1 MTLYLL
7 DKQDNIFKL
16 PFERTL
22 QSEVEVL
29 LQNQYYSFIQDA
41 EFTEFQGSY
50 KTQKGELNTITEY
63 TLPENISEAIA
74 NPTNVE
80 ILDLDSHIQPK
91 AIFAEVD
98 IDGIKIVVFQK
109 IDSRQILDTSYSFI
123 QSREVFSKLED
134 RVLTLQTKIV
144 AAFRDDG
151 LLFSSFSQVRSIL
164 PVVQHYEEATKG
176 DIDDFVDQELFVFTD
191 EVKFRGGLSPLTRKK
206 IKMIKDAEILENTSS
221 KSLKKQAQ
229 KYGID
234 LKFNDTKQLVF
245 PKKVGACKEII
256 SFLNE
261 EYATAI
267 LTKRKIKMNSK
278 KYLD

>member
-7 DKQDNIFKL
+7 NKEDDIFKL
-16 PFERTL
+16 PLERGL
-22 QSEVEVL
+22 QTEVEIF
-29 LQNQYYSFIQDA
+29 LQNQYLNFIQDT
-41 EFTEFQGSY
+41 ELTEFQGSY
-50 KTQKGELNTITEY
+50 KTQKGELNSISEY
-63 TLPENISEAIA
+63 TLPENITEAIA
-74 NPTNVE
+74 NPTNIE
-80 ILDLDSHIQPK
+80 ILDLDSDIQPK

-98 IDGIKIVVFQK
+98 IDEDKIVVFQK

-123 QSREVFSKLED
+123 QTREVFSKLED

-144 AAFRDDG
+144 AAFRVDG

-164 PVVQHYEEATKG
+164 PIVQHYEEATKG
-176 DIDDFVDQELFVFTD
+176 DIDDFVDQELFAFTD
-191 EVKFRGGLSPLTRKK
+191 EAKFRGGLSPLTRKK

-221 KSLKKQAQ
+221 KSLKKQAK

>member
-16 PFERTL
+16 PLEKDIQT
-22 QSEVEVL
+22 EVQAM
-29 LQNQYYSFIQDA
+29 LQNQYLNFV
-41 EFTEFQGSY
+41 EETELTEFQGSY
-50 KTQKGELNTITEY
+50 NTQKGELNSISEY
-63 TLPENISEAIA
+63 NLPESILEAIA

-80 ILDLDSHIQPK
+80 ILDLESNIQPK
-91 AIFAEVD
+91 SIFAEID
-98 IDGIKIVVFQK
+98 ISGQNVVVFQK
-109 IDSRQILDTSYSFI
+109 VDSRQILGTSYSFI
-123 QSREVFSKLED
+123 QTKNVFSKLED
-134 RVLTLQTKIV
+134 RVLTLQKKIV
-144 AAFRDDG
+144 GAFTDEG

-164 PVVQHYEEATKG
+164 PVVQYYEEATKE
-176 DIDDFVDQELFVFTD
+176 DIDDFVDQELFAFTD
-191 EVKFRGGLSPLTRKK
+191 EDKFRGGLSPLTRKK
-206 IKMIKDAEILENTSS
+206 IKMIKDAQILENTSS
-221 KSLKKQAQ
+221 KSLKKQAK

-234 LKFNDTKQLVF
+234 LTFNDTKQLVF
-245 PKKVGACKEII
+245 PKKIGTCKVII